1 MKQGDIPFENYGHRR
16 DVIVIGSGA
25 GGSTLAYQLSQS
37 GLRVLVIERG
47 DFLRPEK
54 RHATDAVGRYVN
66 HIVKNGGE
74 TSCFVGGATK
84 FYGAAL
90 YRMRE
95 SDFNAVEH
103 ENGISPAWP
112 IGYSDLEPYY
122 ERAEKL
128 YGVHGSA
135 AGDMTEP
142 PRAASFPHPPIEH
155 APIVAKLVR
164 RIEQSGTQ
172 VSAIPRGLDYGPK
185 GKCVLCSTCDGY
197 YCQLDAKMDAEI
209 AALRPALATGYV
221 QVLTKANCLRV
232 LTTRDGSRVT
242 GVLIRHLG
250 REQEIRAD
258 IVAVCAGFK
267 GSASL
272 TPFQDLKAP

>member
-1 MKQGDIPFENYGHRR
+1 MKEGDIPLEEHDRQ
-16 DVIVIGSGA
+16 DVIVVGSGA
-25 GGSTLAYQLSQS
+25 GGSTLAYQLSQR
-37 GLRVLVIERG
+37 GFRVLVIERG
-47 DFLRPEK
+47 DFLTPDR
-54 RHATDAVGRYVN
+54 RRSSDAVGKYMY
-66 HIVKNGGE
+66 HIVNSGEE
-74 TSCFVGGATK
+74 TSYFVGGETK

-112 IGYSDLEPYY
+112 ISYSDLEPYY

-128 YGVHGSA
+128 YRVHGST
-135 AGDMTEP
+135 AGDASEP
-142 PRAASFPHPPIEH
+142 PRSTPFPHPPIEH
-155 APIVAKLVR
+155 APIVAKLVN
-164 RIEQSGTQ
+164 RIERSG
-172 VSAIPRGLDYGPK
+172 VPISAIPRGLDYGPR

-197 YCQLDAKMDAEI
+197 YCQIDAKMDAEI
-209 AALRPALATGYV
+209 AALRPAMATGNV
-221 QVLTKANCLRV
+221 RLMTKANCVRV

-258 IVAVCAGFK
+258 VVAVCAGLR
-267 GSASL
+267 GSAALLRRSR
-272 TPFQDLKAP
+272 T